1 MIDSFKNVSIE
12 SSFHT
17 QSKKTGKV
25 ENRKYHAFL
34 FKITG
39 STDYFF
45 SDKKITLNAG
55 NALFIPQGSSYE
67 YVRQSKDSL
76 YTSINFFA
84 DVENPLPTLYPTNN
98 FYKIS
103 EICND
108 FSELW
113 KFGATPDK
121 FTCMSLFY
129 DFLSYLARITHLN
142 NLKENNTLIIEPAIE
157 YLKSHIFKCNLKIE
171 NLSKLCCIS
180 DTYFRR
186 LFILRFNVTPQEYV
200 ISKRL
205 AYAKSIIE
213 SGDFNNISEIAELVG
228 YKDPFYF
235 SKAFKKYYGVSPS
248 NVKP

>member
-1 MIDSFKNVSIE
+1 MISNIKNINIV

-17 QSKKTGKV
+17 QTKKYGKI
-25 ENRKYHAFL
+25 ESRKYHGFL

-39 STDYFF
+39 LTDYFF
-45 SDKKITLNAG
+45 NGKKITLSAG
-55 NALFIPQGSSYE
+55 NVLFIPQGASYE
-67 YVRQSKDSL
+67 YVSQSGDSL

-84 DVENPLPTLYPTNN
+84 DVESPCPTLFSTSN
-98 FYKIS
+98 FYKINF
-103 EICND
+103 IYND

-113 KFGATPDK
+113 RFGATHDK
-121 FTCMSLFY
+121 YTCMSVFY

-180 DTYFRR
+180 DTYFRK

-235 SKAFKKYYGVSPS
+235 SKAFKKFYGVSPS